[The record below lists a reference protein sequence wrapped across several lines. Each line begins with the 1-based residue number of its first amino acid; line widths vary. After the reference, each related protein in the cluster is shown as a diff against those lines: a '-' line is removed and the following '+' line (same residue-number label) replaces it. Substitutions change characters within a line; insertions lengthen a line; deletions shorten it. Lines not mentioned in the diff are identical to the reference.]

1 MSHYSNQ
8 VINLLTVFLVCMSS
22 LHPCQSISMS
32 CVHEEWDHSVVL
44 LSMKLR
50 SWLTGMNN
58 YNSYCSL
65 FSSLSSSSTCVS
77 LRLYLDS
84 RQCVGGDGEGTGVG
98 GGGELAWCPRLK
110 ARWDW
115 GAVIH
120 WDREKASNW
129 TILGQHS
136 PWSFLGGA
144 RQSTLLE
151 WRGDS
156 SNDGETILAT
166 TRYVNSWN

>member
-1 MSHYSNQ
+1 
-8 VINLLTVFLVCMSS
+8 MSS

-50 SWLTGMNN
+50 NWLTGMNN
-58 YNSYCSL
+58 YNVFLLIVLLAVLL
-65 FSSLSSSSTCVS
+65 FHLCLS

-84 RQCVGGDGEGTGVG
+84 RQCVGGDGEGAGVG
-98 GGGELAWCPRLK
+98 AAGVWPWCPILK
-110 ARWDW
+110 ATGDQ

-120 WDREKASNW
+120 WDREKPSSW
-129 TILGQHS
+129 SILDQHW

-144 RQSTLLE
+144 RQSTLQE

-166 TRYVNSWN
+166 TRYVKSWN